1 MCSLILGYHCF
12 QVLKLPQLIQPTQQ
26 FLSFSK
32 HPYPASLINHF
43 NQYTNPACV
52 STDHAFFPRKK
63 EHLGMSRNRNQ
74 TPLHNLYN
82 QGHVKPKLEN
92 RLNQGNSRGQRA
104 GSISEDQC
112 VATLLIP
119 RLQGPHPIHT
129 TDSAP
134 GHSSTHLPV
143 SQPSPC
149 ICIICSRPKSQIGV
163 MGLAESRSIA
173 CPAGLGIQGQN
184 FSTFWILQWKVGHYI
199 PRR

>member
-1 MCSLILGYHCF
+1 M
-12 QVLKLPQLIQPTQQ
+12 TQIKSHMSITSP
-26 FLSFSK
+26 LNWKKNHVSSFFK
-32 HPYPASLINHF
+32 QKKCY
-43 NQYTNPACV
+43 
-52 STDHAFFPRKK
+52 RKDIGK
-63 EHLGMSRNRNQ
+63 WEIWFEV
-74 TPLHNLYN
+74 
-82 QGHVKPKLEN
+82 VKPKLEN

-143 SQPSPC
+143 SQSSPC